1 MNNGL
6 SFCAPSISSEIIGLA
21 VWSTLVLSGDGQ
33 EKKKVSKE
41 GAKKARVANLISLS
55 DTFKIRPREIIVTDP
70 LQEEPLTKIEHELEN
85 G

>member
-1 MNNGL
+1 M
-6 SFCAPSISSEIIGLA
+6 
-21 VWSTLVLSGDGQ
+21 VTLVLSGDGQ

-55 DTFKIRPREIIVTDP
+55 DTFKIRPREVIVRLAIVTDP

>member
-1 MNNGL
+1 MEC
-6 SFCAPSISSEIIGLA
+6 SVHFFRDHWSSR
-21 VWSTLVLSGDGQ
+21 VKWVLLCPVRRRAG
-33 EKKKVSKE
+33 EKKVSKE

-55 DTFKIRPREIIVTDP
+55 DTFKIRPREVIVTDP

>member
-1 MNNGL
+1 MEC
-6 SFCAPSISSEIIGLA
+6 SVHFFRDHWSSSVKWLYSCPVRRRAGE
-21 VWSTLVLSGDGQ
+21 
-33 EKKKVSKE
+33 KKVSKE

-55 DTFKIRPREIIVTDP
+55 DTFKIRPREVIVTDP